1 VAEGARAGR
10 AFRHLHELGCLVGLV
25 PEILAHRGNDPHVTR
40 AHQARN
46 ESDEAPSF
54 IGRQEFVREQLF
66 ELIEQEDESRSLV
79 LQHAAI
85 PPGRDREVSKHCC
98 DRIARFGRGIAQVG
112 GKTRNR
118 LAGTDQFRQAFVCR
132 NLRREL
138 AGKRIE

>member
-1 VAEGARAGR
+1 
-10 AFRHLHELGCLVGLV
+10 
-25 PEILAHRGNDPHVTR
+25 VTR
-40 AHQARN
+40 AHETGN
-46 ESDEAPSF
+46 ESDESLPLER
-54 IGRQEFVREQLF
+54 RQELVREQLF

-98 DRIARFGRGIAQVG
+98 DRIARFGRGIAQMG

-118 LAGTDQFRQAFVCR
+118 LAGTDKFRQAFVRR